1 MSSCSNFL
9 INTLYQESMSE
20 NARLERR
27 LIALEE
33 DVVLE
38 KREHERTKGAL
49 AGTIQ
54 KSHADKDA
62 LREKLR

>member
-1 MSSCSNFL
+1 
-9 INTLYQESMSE
+9 MSE